1 MDAKRQDLKKLA
13 IQGYVDINPE
23 LVDELM
29 DDTVQRLLDDF
40 SKKEEQ
46 HEVYAATLTSVGA
59 IAETF
64 GVQGVTQLTIDIA
77 KNRPILGNIVSAC
90 SMINKKNILHCLRVL
105 EVSWVTAHKNI
116 TLKKKIMVETITI
129 TKNPKRQAAGRLNV
143 QKRTVNPVKVNGY
156 FKILV
161 PTILLTGVVGVGVIL
176 GRRMINKRQKVVES
190 EDEEE
195 GMSSVKQRM
204 KNRKQ

>member
-90 SMINKKNILHCLRVL
+90 SMINKKKYI
-105 EVSWVTAHKNI
+105 A
-116 TLKKKIMVETITI
+116 
-129 TKNPKRQAAGRLNV
+129 
-143 QKRTVNPVKVNGY
+143 
-156 FKILV
+156 
-161 PTILLTGVVGVGVIL
+161 LLAGVGGIM
-176 GRRMINKRQKVVES
+176 GYCA
-190 EDEEE
+190 
-195 GMSSVKQRM
+195 
-204 KNRKQ
+204 